1 LVTAIVQAR
10 DSVRTATGTGLE
22 IPTQTGDSDS
32 NIRQIARNL
41 FSDHV
46 FAFELVSVLLVV
58 AVVGTVLLT
67 RRPPKSS
74 AS

>member
-1 LVTAIVQAR
+1 MA
-10 DSVRTATGTGLE
+10 
-22 IPTQTGDSDS
+22 DS

-58 AVVGTVLLT
+58 AVVGTVLLS
-67 RRPPKSS
+67 RRPSKGS